1 MTAWL
6 SADGNILH
14 IHIPMQ
20 LRRRGGKKVIVTG
33 DGVVPEPGP
42 AQAVTE
48 DPLVRALIK
57 ARRWQKMLEAGEAS
71 TIKDLAEKEGVDRT
85 YMARLL
91 KLNILSPLI
100 VERILTGDYPD
111 SVSLETLRL
120 GIPLDWDE
128 QGRAFGVGGGG

>member
-20 LRRRGGKKVIVTG
+20 LRRRGGRKVIVTG
-33 DGVVPEPGP
+33 DGVVPEPSA

-48 DPLVRALIK
+48 DPLVRALVK

-91 KLNILSPLI
+91 KLNILSPAI

-120 GIPLDWDE
+120 GIPLDWAE
-128 QGRAFGVGGGG
+128 QERVFGLAE